1 MPRTRDSGT
10 EQNGSSYV
18 TVAGESVSGYNMKGS
33 RFIGVAQPCR
43 CESGIQSN
51 LSALATRYPDATHYC
66 YAARYGGCEPVDRSS
81 DNGEPSGTAG
91 KPIMAVIKGSGL
103 SDVMVT
109 VIRYF
114 GGTLL
119 GTGGLVHCYTETASL
134 ALGSVETVRYVRC
147 SAFSFSMDYSR
158 FSQFEGRMR
167 DILVGR
173 PECTY
178 TDNVQ
183 VKVRV
188 EHGREDE
195 FLARFSDFSERRIHP
210 ISLGQEYVPR

>member
-1 MPRTRDSGT
+1 MNRIADYYT
-10 EQNGSSYV
+10 V
-18 TVAGESVSGYNMKGS
+18 TDCFEDEMSLKGS
-33 RFIGVAQPCR
+33 RFIGILMPCASEDAIPGCLDDVSR
-43 CESGIQSN
+43 
-51 LSALATRYPDATHYC
+51 RYPNATHYC

-167 DILVGR
+167 DIMVGR